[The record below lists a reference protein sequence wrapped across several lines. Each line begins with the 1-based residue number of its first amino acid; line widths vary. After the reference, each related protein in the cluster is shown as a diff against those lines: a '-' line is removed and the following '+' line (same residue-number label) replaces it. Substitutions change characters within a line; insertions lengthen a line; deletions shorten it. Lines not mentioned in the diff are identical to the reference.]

1 MPDEHSQEQLYC
13 VQLLQAL
20 GLETWDDAAAEA
32 VLESTIREI
41 QTDPVFRTILAQ
53 AQANPDIAAMTQ
65 QFTHGQ
71 GQDDHK
77 VVFRL
82 LFCYDYFDL
91 MHNCVSDLLRDG
103 QVMQRHCDALSG
115 ALHPKQKSD

>member
-20 GLETWDDAAAEA
+20 GLETWDDATAEA
-32 VLESTIREI
+32 VLESTIDEI
-41 QTDPVFRTILAQ
+41 QSDPTFRTILAQ
-53 AQANPDIAAMTQ
+53 AKANPDIATMYTSA
-65 QFTHGQ
+65 
-71 GQDDHK
+71 DDEG

-91 MHNCVSDLLRDG
+91 MHNCVSDRLRDG
-103 QVMQRHCDALSG
+103 QVMQRHCDALCN
-115 ALHPKQKSD
+115 ALTHWWMDCWIFS